1 VPKFFSRLLPPA
13 MALRAIFGEESW
25 RPGKAHAAV
34 IIDDPLLRR
43 NYGFLNFESLL
54 GLMRRHNFH
63 TTIAFIPH
71 NFRRSSSQIT
81 RLFRENPDRLAI
93 CFHGND
99 HTEAEFASTDLSRL
113 NTMLQIAERRM
124 KAHQDI
130 TGLECDRVMVFPQG
144 NFSVEAMTALRS
156 RNFDAAVNTVPHP
169 RQDATRLTLGEI
181 AQPAVLRYGGFP
193 LFLRSES
200 VQVQAVDVAF
210 NLFFGKPVLIVEHHD
225 VCRHPEVL
233 SEVAARINSV
243 APDILWTSLTG
254 AVRQALLQRRTAD
267 GARHILAYSNAV
279 RVANDAN
286 STGRYLIEWRSANQD
301 VPVEQILQDGNACTS
316 YVVDSE
322 GVRVSIDLPLGSS
335 QTLSVIHRNPHQT
348 LASLGVR
355 HRARAFVR
363 RRLSEVRDNYLSRTP
378 QVLAAAKTLQRCFLQ

>member
-1 VPKFFSRLLPPA
+1 MATAGQIALENSRSVIPTTMLAAVYRGKNDVRMETVPVPAIGPGELLVRVHTCGICGTDLKKIANGSHSPP
-13 MALRAIFGEESW
+13 RIFGHETA
-25 RPGKAHAAV
+25 GVVAAV
-34 IIDDPLLRR
+34 GKDV
-43 NYGFLNFESLL
+43 NQFQAG
-54 GLMRRHNFH
+54 
-63 TTIAFIPH
+63 
-71 NFRRSSSQIT
+71 
-81 RLFRENPDRLAI
+81 
-93 CFHGND
+93 
-99 HTEAEFASTDLSRL
+99 
-113 NTMLQIAERRM
+113 
-124 KAHQDI
+124 
-130 TGLECDRVMVFPQG
+130 DRVMVFPQG

-316 YVVDSE
+316 YVADSD
-322 GVRVSIDLPLGSS
+322 GVRVSIDLPAGSS